1 MSYIDDKT
9 LLSVNNDEDN
19 IIKPSLKETNLICYY
34 DGRDTLTNST
44 ITDRSNNSNNY
55 TSSLIT
61 KTNQSQFY
69 YEIGC
74 KSGIS

>member
-9 LLSVNNDEDN
+9 LLLVNNDEDN

-55 TSSLIT
+55 TVTCSYNITCLRFNSLIIHN
-61 KTNQSQFY
+61 K
-69 YEIGC
+69 
-74 KSGIS
+74 